1 MNERTFILSGIIE
14 TFCLGFT
21 TEEEN
26 KLVAAMAAQYPS
38 IAAELAAVKATLQQ
52 TIHQQEINPR
62 PSVKR
67 ALMQRVYEQRS
78 FILQEFIPLL
88 HKAVAI
94 ARLDEV
100 LKANSV
106 PATMAADVA
115 LQIIELPST
124 KDVINLALWVRHK
137 QEEEIHHDFNEYI
150 AVMQGACT
158 MYVDGV
164 PTHYER
170 GEVIVIPPN
179 VLHHSIITSKTP
191 MLALVQRQIFK

>member
-1 MNERTFILSGIIE
+1 MNEKAFILSGIIE

-26 KLVAAMAAQYPS
+26 HLVAAMAAQYPS

-62 PSVKR
+62 PSVKH

-78 FILQEFIPLL
+78 VILQEFIPLL
-88 HKAVAI
+88 HKEVAI

-100 LKANSV
+100 IKANPV
-106 PATMAADVA
+106 PEAMAAEVA
-115 LQIIELPST
+115 LQIVELPST
-124 KDVINLALWVRHK
+124 REVINLAIWVRHK
-137 QEEEIHHDFNEYI
+137 LEEEINHDFNEYI
-150 AVMQGACT
+150 SVVQGACT
-158 MYVDGV
+158 MYVDGM
-164 PTHYER
+164 PTDYER

-179 VLHHSIITSKTP
+179 VFHHAIITSEIP

>member
-1 MNERTFILSGIIE
+1 VNEKAFILSGIIE

-26 KLVAAMAAQYPS
+26 HLVAAMAAQYPS
-38 IAAELAAVKATLQQ
+38 IAAEIAAVKATLQQ

-78 FILQEFIPLL
+78 VIQQEFIPLL

-100 LKANSV
+100 IKANPV

-115 LQIIELPST
+115 LQIVELPST
-124 KDVINLALWVRHK
+124 REVINLALWVRHK
-137 QEEEIHHDFNEYI
+137 QEEEMHHDFNEYI
-150 AVMQGACT
+150 AVVQGACT
-158 MYVDGV
+158 MYVDRV

-179 VLHHSIITSKTP
+179 VLHHSIITSETP
-191 MLALVQRQIFK
+191 MLALVQRQFF